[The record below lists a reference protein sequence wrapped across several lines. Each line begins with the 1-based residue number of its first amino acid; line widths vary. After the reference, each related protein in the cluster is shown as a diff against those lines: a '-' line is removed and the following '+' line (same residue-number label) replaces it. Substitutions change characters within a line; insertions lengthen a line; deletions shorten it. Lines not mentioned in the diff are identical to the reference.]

1 MINADNVV
9 IDSTHSKKQD
19 LSAAIR
25 GMWVIWMGGK
35 LDQVKISAT
44 QKDIARHLFE
54 ASSRYLTTSHP
65 EINQSESGHDSEV
78 LLSIWIALLGGFQQ
92 KIIAAPLVELVGE
105 IHSSIPLL
113 GGVDS
118 LGRNILHYL
127 AQKKCESNVQSV
139 YLDKVGS
146 GFAMFSLAMSHFLPQ
161 YTPLTR
167 AKDIHGRTPCQF
179 LWEIIFQNPDS
190 ITHRQNFLTNLILY
204 ETPTLL
210 KCIPLMAR
218 NSQIFALLTDAS
230 DEILMSS
237 DVQDTIS
244 NLGGLINVARMRG
257 VIALEREEIFIR
269 HKDPYMQANKARAEE
284 AERFFGVRIA
294 DMQPIMNGA
303 QRTGFFSSATNSV
316 NEGAINQTTESNHN
330 P

>member
-1 MINADNVV
+1 MNGDNIV
-9 IDSTHSKKQD
+9 IDLAHSKKQD

-35 LDQVKISAT
+35 LDQVKISTA
-44 QKDIARHLFE
+44 QKDITMHLFQ
-54 ASSRYLTTSHP
+54 ATSRYLTTNHP
-65 EINQSESGHDSEV
+65 EINQSKSGADSEV
-78 LLSIWIALLGGFQQ
+78 LLSIWIALLSGFQQ

-118 LGRNILHYL
+118 CGRNILHYL
-127 AQKKCESNVQSV
+127 AQKKCESHAQSV

-146 GFAMFSLAMSHFLPQ
+146 SFAMFSLALSHFLPQ
-161 YTPLTR
+161 YSPLTR
-167 AKDIHGRTPCQF
+167 VKDIDGRTPCQF

-190 ITHRQNFLTNLILY
+190 ITHRQTFLKTLTLY

-218 NSQIFALLTDAS
+218 DSQIYALLTDDS
-230 DEILMSS
+230 NDILMSS

-244 NLGGLINVARMRG
+244 NLGGLINVAKMRCA
-257 VIALEREEIFIR
+257 IALEREEIFIR
-269 HKDPYMQANKARAEE
+269 YRDPYMQANKARAEE
-284 AERFFGVRIA
+284 AERFFGVGIFDA
-294 DMQPIMNGA
+294 QPRMDGA
-303 QRTGFFSSATNSV
+303 ARTRFFSSATNSA
-316 NEGAINQTTESNHN
+316 NEGAINQTTGSDYH